1 VMADAGSPGQF
12 NRCFTTDVTSH
23 LTVVFVS
30 ALVGFTCGCILQGVP
45 ATRPSI
51 YNNVIAL
58 DVAALLAAGLSSIW
72 VWFDF
77 HLPKTTSQSTVAPPS
92 HGRFEQ
98 KRLIG
103 DSHGAVFAETPAL
116 PDIHGFRVTW
126 GTQVE
131 TASKITSL
139 LKASLDQPNEYSKAT
154 TWSKGLLESTLGMW
168 LTESI
173 ILNVTTRRRMEQHG
187 LPDVLSFSFWDS
199 GVLRIT
205 AGFLDDEETAS
216 VEWQQLLAAL

>member
-1 VMADAGSPGQF
+1 M
-12 NRCFTTDVTSH
+12 
-23 LTVVFVS
+23 
-30 ALVGFTCGCILQGVP
+30 VGFTCGCILQGVP

-58 DVAALLAAGLSSIW
+58 DVAALLAAALSSVW

-77 HLPKTTSQSTVAPPS
+77 HLPNVANQATVAPPS
-92 HGRFEQ
+92 HGHFEQ
-98 KRLIG
+98 KRLLG
-103 DSHGAVFAETPAL
+103 ETNGLVPAETPAL
-116 PDIHGFRVTW
+116 PDINGFRVTW

-131 TASKITSL
+131 TAPKITAL
-139 LKASLDQPNEYSKAT
+139 LKASLEQPNDYSKAAA
-154 TWSKGLLESTLGMW
+154 WSKGLLESTLGMW

-173 ILNVTTRRRMEQHG
+173 VLNITTRRRMEQHG

-205 AGFLDDEETAS
+205 AGMLDDAETAS
-216 VEWQQLLAAL
+216 VEWQPLLAAL